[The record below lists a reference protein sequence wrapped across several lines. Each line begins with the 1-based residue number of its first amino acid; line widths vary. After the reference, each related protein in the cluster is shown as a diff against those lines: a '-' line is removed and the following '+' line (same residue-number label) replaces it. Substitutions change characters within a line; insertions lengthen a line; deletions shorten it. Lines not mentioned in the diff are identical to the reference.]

1 MADGH
6 KPPPELAAEGRR
18 FPGGWVYEIEGEFGP
33 NDAVPPEAIRGAW
46 AVDREGKLTG
56 EYRGQIQSTE
66 SQRKATGRIV
76 HGRSCVAGRRR
87 APRLLSDTCII
98 SHV

>member
-1 MADGH
+1 VVDGR
-6 KPPPELAAEGRR
+6 KPPPELVAEARR

-56 EYRGQIQSTE
+56 EYRANPKYREST
-66 SQRKATGRIV
+66 
-76 HGRSCVAGRRR
+76 
-87 APRLLSDTCII
+87 
-98 SHV
+98 